1 MNILKLIIQI
11 AMLLYI
17 GFIVLCLAIATY
29 INLKKKEKSEDEK
42 IQKQKNND

>member
-17 GFIVLCLAIATY
+17 SFIVLCLGIATY
-29 INLKKKEKSEDEK
+29 LSLTKKEKTDEDR
-42 IQKQKNND
+42 DTF

>member
-17 GFIVLCLAIATY
+17 AFIILCLGIATY
-29 INLKKKEKSEDEK
+29 INLCKKEKRTDEK
-42 IQKQKNND
+42 IQKQKDND